1 MSDAFQFGFDFER
14 QDITAHRHHGN
25 LFSVEAHERVRRYKT
40 PTRNRIEAMIRQRG
54 PAGMTSEEIGR
65 ALGTAGH
72 PVPKNAFSGRLS
84 ELKAAGLVFVS
95 GTREHCGVLVHYLHR
110 DDHERR

>member
-40 PTRNRIEAMIRQRG
+40 PTRNRIEAMIRQRD
-54 PAGMTSEEIGR
+54 PAGMTSEEIAR
-65 ALGTAGH
+65 ELGAPGH
-72 PVPKNAFSGRLS
+72 PAPKNAFSGRLS
-84 ELKAAGLVFVS
+84 ELKAMELVYVA
-95 GTREHCGVLVHYLHR
+95 GTREHCGVLVHRDHR
-110 DDHERR
+110 GHT